1 MRNGITKNKK
11 LLIDI
16 WKMREVYILI
26 LLPVIWYIIF
36 SYIPIYGL
44 SLAFKTYKAN
54 LGIFGSP
61 WVGMKTISMCSGSC
75 IPGIHMEDY
84 SNKSRPNSISISISY
99 YIGSYAKR
107 DSIDKM

>member
-36 SYIPIYGL
+36 SYIPIR
-44 SLAFKTYKAN
+44 AK
-54 LGIFGSP
+54 
-61 WVGMKTISMCSGSC
+61 
-75 IPGIHMEDY
+75 PGILKHT
-84 SNKSRPNSISISISY
+84 KQI
-99 YIGSYAKR
+99 
-107 DSIDKM
+107 

>member
-44 SLAFKTYKAN
+44 SLAFKTYKAT

-61 WVGMKTISMCSGSC
+61 WVG
-75 IPGIHMEDY
+75 
-84 SNKSRPNSISISISY
+84 
-99 YIGSYAKR
+99 
-107 DSIDKM
+107 

>member
-61 WVGMKTISMCSGSC
+61 WVGIENYKYVFRILHSWNPYG
-75 IPGIHMEDY
+75 
-84 SNKSRPNSISISISY
+84 RL
-99 YIGSYAKR
+99 
-107 DSIDKM
+107 